1 MLSFCLNK
9 KYMKEDNCTILLG
22 TLFVL
27 FVSYIVYSTFF
38 FKKREGLENA
48 TTSTSSSSSSSS
60 SANGIAGNA
69 STYTASIKQ
78 KTVNLNDTLLIS
90 KYRKDYETQILNIDD
105 FVNSMML
112 KTVASIDIGSANTP
126 SKMIENMKLLNELS
140 AAKESLNKVMK
151 FVENAV

>member
-1 MLSFCLNK
+1 
-9 KYMKEDNCTILLG
+9 MKEDNCTILLG

-27 FVSYIVYSTFF
+27 FVSYLVYSTFF
-38 FKKREGLENA
+38 FKKREGLETATA
-48 TTSTSSSSSSSS
+48 TTSSSSS

-69 STYTASIKQ
+69 ATYAATIKQ

-105 FVNSMML
+105 LVNSMML
-112 KTVASIDIGSANTP
+112 NTVASIDTSSANTP
-126 SKMIENMKLLNELS
+126 SKMIESMKLLNEMS

-151 FVENAV
+151 FVENAP